1 MKFSVVLV
9 CRNAERYIA
18 CALESL
24 VVQQS
29 ENVQVQAIVVD
40 GASTDGTFEIVKSFE
55 GRLDELIA
63 TSEPDTGIYNAMNKG
78 LAKATGDV
86 VSILNSD
93 DWLFPGT
100 MAEAAEELANEGID
114 YVYGTAEQWSNGAI
128 RGMVR
133 PLARELWP
141 KEIWWQ
147 MPLPHVTL
155 FAKRSVYD
163 RLGGFDESY
172 CIGGDHEWVV
182 RLYVS
187 GIPGKELP
195 DWRAAGLEL
204 GGVSEGWARFPELYR
219 CARQYGQPSLRVA
232 LRIARF
238 MFHQL
243 AVQILPHGV
252 AHALMRL
259 KHGRFR

>member
-1 MKFSVVLV
+1 MKFSVIVA
-9 CRNAERYIA
+9 CRNAERFIGR
-18 CALESL
+18 CLQSL
-24 VVQQS
+24 VDQQS

-40 GASTDGTFEIVKSFE
+40 GASTDGTFNIVRSFE
-55 GRLDELIA
+55 GKFDELIA

-93 DWLFPGT
+93 DWLLPET
-100 MAEAAEELANEGID
+100 MERAAKELAKEGTD
-114 YVYGTAEQWSNGAI
+114 YVYGTAEQWLDGNL

-133 PLARELWP
+133 PLARELWA

-172 CIGGDHEWVV
+172 RIGGDHEWVV

-195 DWRAAGLEL
+195 GWRAAGLEV

-219 CARQYGQPSLRVA
+219 CALQYGQPPLRIA

-243 AVQILPHGV
+243 AVQILPHSV

-259 KHGRFR
+259 KGGRFR